1 MAETAPDPKRTDVP
15 AGLIP
20 RETIVLVGLMGVG
33 KTTVGR
39 RLANCLGIPFVDAD
53 AEIEKAAG
61 CEISSIFKSYGE
73 AAFREGEKKVICRL
87 LSDPPHVLAT
97 GGGAFMNDTTREA
110 IKDRAT
116 SVWLDADID
125 TLVERTG
132 RKNTRPLLANG
143 DPKEILTN
151 LANERNPIYAE
162 ADIRVL
168 SGTGPHEEVVN
179 AVLAALA
186 DHWRDEA

>member
-179 AVLAALA
+179 AVLTALA

>member
-1 MAETAPDPKRTDVP
+1 MSDTAPQPNTNEPP
-15 AGLIP
+15 ARLSP
-20 RETIVLVGLMGVG
+20 RQTIVLVGLMGVG

-39 RLANCLGIPFVDAD
+39 RLAQSLGIPFVDAD

-87 LSDPPHVLAT
+87 LGDPPHVLAT
-97 GGGAFMNDTTREA
+97 GGGAFMNDQTRAA
-110 IKDRAT
+110 IKDRAI
-116 SVWLDADID
+116 SVWLDADIA

-143 DPKEILTN
+143 DPKEILTS

-162 ADIRVL
+162 ADIRVQ
-168 SGTGPHEEVVN
+168 SGAGPHEEVVD